1 MELLFDIPWYIPAG
15 LAAGGV
21 GVFLWANARLRKRER
36 WIGIGIVG
44 LAILLAA
51 VSYFVDTP
59 LETVIRQSR
68 VFAEAVVAKDRGGM
82 DRLLAEDA
90 SAFAWDKQ
98 EILDG
103 AVYYADLTG
112 LTGARIIRLAA
123 EKEGNDLV
131 SYLTV
136 WSQHQGSSS
145 FPVSDLNSQ
154 WKLEWAKDGEKWRI
168 VGIVPLQIGQTGR
181 EAIERTYLDRPVPS
195 RGR

>member
-44 LAILLAA
+44 LAILLTA
-51 VSYFVDTP
+51 VSYLVDTP

-68 VFAEAVVAKDRGGM
+68 QFAAAVVAKDRGGM

-103 AVYYADLTG
+103 AMYYADLTG
-112 LTGARIIRLAA
+112 LTGARIVRLTA

-154 WKLEWAKDGEKWRI
+154 WKLEWARDGEKWRI

-181 EAIERTYLDRPVPS
+181 ETIERTYLDRPVPS